1 MVNKVFLI
9 GNVGADPV
17 IRCFDNGNSV
27 AKFRLVTTER
37 YKDKDGN
44 KREINEWHNVEAWGQ
59 PASIIDQYVRKG
71 DRLFVEGSIHYEE
84 YTDNNNVKKY
94 QTTIRLRDLK
104 LLTPKQKQE
113 SEQNAPQATAQV
125 SAQPQVAELAKQLEL
140 TTTPEPPAVPMPPMA
155 DPDDLPF

>member
-1 MVNKVFLI
+1 MINKVILI

-17 IRCFDNGNSV
+17 IRCFENGNQV

-44 KREINEWHNVEAWGQ
+44 KRELNEWHNVEAWGV

-71 DRLFVEGSIHYEE
+71 DRLYIEGNIHYEE
-84 YTDNNNVKKY
+84 YTDKTNAKKY
-94 QTTIRLRDLK
+94 QTIIRLREIK
-104 LLTPKQKQE
+104 LLTPRTKD
-113 SEQNAPQATAQV
+113 EQAEQPTAQPTAQDKPQQVQAV
-125 SAQPQVAELAKQLEL
+125 SQS
-140 TTTPEPPAVPMPPMA
+140 EPPQIPLPPMG

>member
-113 SEQNAPQATAQV
+113 ADVSKAEAPKAEP
-125 SAQPQVAELAKQLEL
+125 PQVAELAKQLEL